1 MANVTTELKIAVDVA
16 GAKGL
21 ETLKRSLTNIG
32 KQANLADKTFNQFG
46 KKLARLQQQ
55 TGTNTVAQLRNYSE
69 AWRSIASQVDIGSA
83 AFVKATREA
92 ERLEKRLE
100 RVSSRRGSRLRAGAQ
115 IAGTIAGAGV
125 FGGPEGAIG
134 AGIGA
139 IGGAGGAIVG
149 GAIGAQVGQLR
160 QAIGETATYTASIE
174 KLKIALQGVAGS
186 QLSYAQALQI
196 AEDAVRNLNVPQET
210 AIAGITRLTAAVKG
224 AGGEVTD
231 AGLVFQNITKAI
243 KATGGGAQDVQG
255 AITAMVQV
263 FSKGKVSAE
272 ELSGQLGER
281 LPGAVTLFAK
291 ANELSLPQLQKLLK
305 EGSVGLN
312 ELMNFVQLLG
322 TEYGQTALK
331 MAASTEDA
339 GARLQIAFNDMK
351 LSIGDSIQPIGA
363 ELQEVFGEFIRDS
376 IPALT
381 VGAEA
386 AAQAFLAMTKGI
398 VVVIQNLK
406 ELAIGFAAAGVAIA
420 ALKLPAL
427 VTGLGVSLVIA
438 LAKGTTATAIFSAA
452 LTKLNLI
459 ALANPYVALAAG
471 VTALGFAIA
480 KSRREQA
487 EFNKLLDE
495 GAGTTKELEDT
506 QRQLT
511 LKLFEVRGKLEGT
524 TTGFRETGREARTL
538 HKEVKRLEKQLQR
551 ISRTYKARLSLEK
564 RGFEFTEDGKT
575 KFYTV
580 AGIKYDAVSGKAVS
594 LADGSPL
601 TKFKPP
607 TAEEE
612 DGSKTR
618 EISARRLKIEQNL
631 LNAKKAGDKL
641 KVAELTRDARLA
653 EIAEKKLGPNLRLLE
668 QEKARAQFA
677 ITKQRLDE
685 QEEVRLR
692 RIALANLSLNQMY
705 DDARLKLGEITKEQK
720 LQLDADRLREQS
732 IERFNEALGQAAI
745 LSEEFAE
752 KLDKIIEAFTTIID
766 RAGDLK
772 KSFKEQL
779 ENVLDLKNAIRERL
793 QGAVFE
799 LGDTFADFVVTG
811 KNSFR
816 EFTASVLRDLGRMIV
831 KAAFLKTL
839 STFLAPTGL
848 GKFLGFADG
857 GVFAQNKIVPFA
869 YGGVV
874 NKPTLFPMANGAGLM
889 GEAGPEAIMPLRRN
903 SSGRLGVEASG
914 GGTTT
919 VNVSVDAS
927 GSSVEG
933 DSRQAAQLGKA
944 IGAAVQTE
952 ILKQKRPGGLLA
964 GV

>member
-55 TGTNTVAQLRNYSE
+55 TGTNTISQLRNYSE

-100 RVSSRRGSRLRAGAQ
+100 RVSSRRGGRLRAGAQ

-139 IGGAGGAIVG
+139 IGGTGGAIVG

-322 TEYGQTALK
+322 TEYGETALK

-386 AAQAFLAMTKGI
+386 AAQAFLLMAKGI
-398 VVVIQNLK
+398 QAVIQNLK

-420 ALKLPAL
+420 AIKLPAL

-452 LTKLNLI
+452 LAKLNLI

-480 KSRREQA
+480 KNRREQA
-487 EFNKLLDE
+487 EFNALLDD
-495 GAGTTKELEDT
+495 GAGSTEKLKNTKNEL
-506 QRQLT
+506 QK
-511 LKLFEVRGKLEGT
+511 KLDAVKGRIDGT
-524 TTGFRETGREARTL
+524 ATGFKATGREAKGLRRQVR
-538 HKEVKRLEKQLQR
+538 ELEGQLKR
-551 ISRTYKARLSLEK
+551 ISKTYTARLSLEK
-564 RGFEFTEDGKT
+564 RGFEFSEDGKT

-580 AGIKYDAVSGKAVS
+580 AGIKYDAASGKAVS

-607 TAEEE
+607 TAEDG
-612 DGSKTR
+612 DGSKIR
-618 EISARRLKIEQNL
+618 EISANRLNIEQQL
-631 LNAKKAGDKL
+631 LDAKEAGDKL

-653 EIAEKKLGPNLRLLE
+653 EIAEQKLGPNLRLLE
-668 QEKARAQFA
+668 QDKARTQFA
-677 ITKQRLDE
+677 LTKQRIDE
-685 QEEVRLR
+685 QEAQRLQ
-692 RIALANLSLNQMY
+692 RIAQANASLNQKY
-705 DDARLKLGEITKEQK
+705 DEARLKLGEITEEQK
-720 LQLDADRLREQS
+720 LQLDADRLRTQL
-732 IERFNEALGQAAI
+732 IESLKQALGETAVI
-745 LSEEFAE
+745 SDEL
-752 KLDKIIEAFTTIID
+752 KKKIDKIVEAFSKTTS
-766 RAGDLK
+766 RADDLK

-779 ENVLDLKNAIRERL
+779 KNATDLENNIRERL

-799 LGDTFADFVVTG
+799 LGDAFADFVVTG

-874 NKPTLFPMANGAGLM
+874 NKPTLFPMANGTGLM
-889 GEAGPEAIMPLRRN
+889 GEQGPEAIMPLRRN

-919 VNVSVDAS
+919 VNVSVDAK
-927 GSSVEG
+927 GSSVQG
-933 DSRQAAQLGKA
+933 DSSQAKQLGNA
-944 IGAAVQTE
+944 IGAAVQAE
-952 ILKQKRPGGLLA
+952 LLKQKRPGGLLA

>member
-100 RVSSRRGSRLRAGAQ
+100 RVSSRRGGRLRAGAQ

-139 IGGAGGAIVG
+139 IGGTGGAIVG

-160 QAIGETATYTASIE
+160 QAIGETASYTASIE
-174 KLKIALQGVAGS
+174 KLKIALQGVAGDS
-186 QLSYAQALQI
+186 LSYAQALQI
-196 AEDAVRNLNVPQET
+196 AENAIRTLNVPQET

-231 AGLVFQNITKAI
+231 AGLVFENITKAI

-363 ELQEVFGEFIRDS
+363 ELQEVFGEFIEVS

-386 AAQAFLAMTKGI
+386 AGQAFLAMAKGI
-398 VVVIQNLK
+398 QAVINNLK

-420 ALKLPAL
+420 AIKLPGL
-427 VTGLGVSLVIA
+427 VTGIGVSLVIA
-438 LAKGTTATAIFSAA
+438 LAKGTSATAIFTAA
-452 LTKLNLI
+452 LAKLNLV

-480 KSRREQA
+480 KNRREQA
-487 EFNKLLDE
+487 EFNALLDD
-495 GAGTTKELEDT
+495 GAGSTKKLEET

-511 LKLFEVRGKLEGT
+511 LKLNEAKGKLTGT
-524 TTGFRETGREARTL
+524 TTGFKATGREAVILR
-538 HKEVKRLEKQLQR
+538 KEVKGLQEQLER
-551 ISRTYKARLSLEK
+551 ISKTYTARLSLEK
-564 RGFEFTEDGKT
+564 RGFEFSEDGKT

-580 AGIKYDAVSGKAVS
+580 AGIKYDAKSGKAVS

-607 TAEEE
+607 TAEDES
-612 DGSKTR
+612 GPKIR
-618 EISARRLKIEQNL
+618 EISAKRLKIEQDL
-631 LNAKKAGDKL
+631 LDAKEAGDKL

-653 EIAEKKLGPNLRLLE
+653 EIAEQKLGPNLRLLE
-668 QEKARAQFA
+668 QDKARTQFA
-677 ITKQRLDE
+677 ITKQRIDE
-685 QEEVRLR
+685 QEQKRLQ
-692 RIALANLSLNQMY
+692 RIAQANASINQKY
-705 DDARLKLGEITKEQK
+705 DEARLKLGEITEEQK
-720 LQLDADRLREQS
+720 LQLDAERLRTS
-732 IERFNEALGQAAI
+732 LIDSLKKALGEAAVI
-745 LSEEFAE
+745 SDALKE
-752 KLDKIIEAFTTIID
+752 KIEKIIEAFTKTTS
-766 RAGDLK
+766 RADELK
-772 KSFKEQL
+772 KAFKDNIK
-779 ENVLDLKNAIRERL
+779 NVLDLENNIRERL

-811 KNSFR
+811 KANFAD
-816 EFTASVLRDLGRMIV
+816 FTRSVLEDLARIYAR
-831 KAAFLKTL
+831 AAFLQTL
-839 STFLAPTGL
+839 QAFVPANSGF

-857 GVFAQNKIVPFA
+857 GVFAKNKIVPFA

-914 GGTTT
+914 GGVGNVV
-919 VNVSVDAS
+919 VNVDAS
-927 GSSVEG
+927 GSTVEG
-933 DSRQAAQLGKA
+933 NEAQASQLGKA
-944 IGAAVQTE
+944 IGLAVQQE
-952 ILKQKRPGGLLA
+952 LVKQKRPGGLLA
-964 GV
+964 S